1 VRSRAAK
8 TEHSIVKARALLV
21 VLLAAV
27 VVAPGGTPPL
37 THASANWPCG
47 KLPLASTSY
56 SHVLWIWMEN
66 HSYEEIIGSA
76 EAPYINSLAAQCGL
90 AINYHNISHPSLP
103 NYIAATSGLALGA
116 LSRFRSDCSPGRG
129 CSTAA
134 PSIFG
139 QLASWK
145 AYEES
150 MPGRCDRS
158 DAGDY
163 AVRHDPPP
171 YYTALGTC
179 ARNDVGYGQ
188 LARDLSRR
196 QLPAFSF
203 LTPNLID
210 DMHDGTIA
218 QGDGWLR
225 KSLPPILRSRDYRSG
240 KLVVI
245 VTWDEGE
252 GGASERCAR
261 NTHDA
266 GCHVATIVVSPSTR
280 PGTRSATLLNHYSLL
295 GSTERLLGV
304 SPLAEAAAAHSM
316 LAAFNL

>member
-1 VRSRAAK
+1 VRLRAAK
-8 TEHSIVKARALLV
+8 TEHTIVKARALLV
-21 VLLAAV
+21 ALLVLV

-56 SHVLWIWMEN
+56 SHVIWIWMEN
-66 HSYEEIIGSA
+66 HSYDEIIGSA

-90 AINYHNISHPSLP
+90 ATNYHSISHPSLP
-103 NYIAATSGLALGA
+103 NYIAATSGLPLAGLA
-116 LSRFRSDCSPGRG
+116 RFRSDCNPAPG

-139 QLASWK
+139 QLGSWK

-158 DAGDY
+158 NAGDY

-171 YYTALGTC
+171 YYTALSAC

-188 LARDLSRR
+188 LARDLARHE
-196 QLPAFSF
+196 LPAFSF

-210 DMHDGTIA
+210 DMHDGTIP

-225 KSLPPILRSRDYRSG
+225 KNLPPILRSREYRGG

-252 GGASERCAR
+252 GGASERCA
-261 NTHDA
+261 TGAHDA

-280 PGTRSATLLNHYSLL
+280 PGTRSATLFNHYSLL

-316 LAAFNL
+316 LPAFNL